1 MFPGTELRR
10 IILTDVETRNSEAQ
24 FDVNS
29 VFVPQV
35 HLYDLV
41 AGRGPVWHSGIVAY
55 GREYFYTIRGL
66 VSVSPVRTERWEV
79 WWD

>member
-1 MFPGTELRR
+1 MFPGNELRR
-10 IILTDVETRNSEAQ
+10 IILTDPETVKRNLMLTL
-24 FDVNS
+24 FL
-29 VFVPQV
+29 FPQV